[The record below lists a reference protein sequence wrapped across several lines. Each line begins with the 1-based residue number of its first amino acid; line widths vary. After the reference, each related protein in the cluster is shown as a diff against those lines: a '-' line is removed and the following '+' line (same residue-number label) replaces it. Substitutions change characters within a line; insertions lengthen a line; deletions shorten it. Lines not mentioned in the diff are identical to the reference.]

1 MLENIKQLLIPQSRE
16 RYGIYPNVLKEVF
29 SQLSKGVQIYIYFT
43 ISKLLLTLIFLG
55 EALKCELSESHS
67 TATTLILHCIFLLYH
82 EFKYKMELENIEK
95 LSQIQQVLEQEGMN
109 LEQIPDR
116 QSFNKLM
123 MTVKKSIFSQC
134 PDLNRESKYLNFLAQ
149 VIIIRFF
156 ILMLNSPFNFNMF
169 QYFQETCD
177 ANLLNVMFIMVLSMF
192 LEFIFLYCLL
202 VVIVIALPLLCCLSI
217 YRKGKQLYSIR
228 KLKKYLES
236 IPPHKYTGLDD
247 AWMKED
253 KICCI
258 CMQEYVHNENI
269 LQLPCS
275 GQHQFHESCVRNWF
289 DVSNS
294 CPICR
299 QQLG

>member
-1 MLENIKQLLIPQSRE
+1 MLENIKYLLIPHSRE
-16 RYGIYPNVLKEVF
+16 RYGIYPIVLREVF
-29 SQLSKGVQIYIYFT
+29 SQLSRNVQIYIYFT
-43 ISKLLLTLIFLG
+43 ISKLLIALIFLG
-55 EALKCELSESHS
+55 DALKCELSESHS
-67 TATTLILHCIFLLYH
+67 TAMTVILHCIFLLYH
-82 EFKYKMELENIEK
+82 EFKYKMELENVDK
-95 LSQIQQVLEQEGMN
+95 LNLIQFALEQQGMN
-109 LEQIPDR
+109 LEQILDR

-123 MTVKKSIFSQC
+123 MTVKKLIFSQC
-134 PDLNRESKYLNFLAQ
+134 LDLNREQKYLNFLAQ

-177 ANLLNVMFIMVLSMF
+177 ADLLNVMFIVVLSMF
-192 LEFIFLYCLL
+192 LEFIFLYFL
-202 VVIVIALPLLCCLSI
+202 VFMLVIALPLLCCLSI

-228 KLKKYLES
+228 RLKKYLDS

-247 AWMKED
+247 TWVKED
-253 KICCI
+253 KTCCI
-258 CMQEYVHNENI
+258 CMQEYVQQESI

-275 GQHQFHESCVRNWF
+275 GQHQFHEGCIRNWF
-289 DVSNS
+289 NVSTS